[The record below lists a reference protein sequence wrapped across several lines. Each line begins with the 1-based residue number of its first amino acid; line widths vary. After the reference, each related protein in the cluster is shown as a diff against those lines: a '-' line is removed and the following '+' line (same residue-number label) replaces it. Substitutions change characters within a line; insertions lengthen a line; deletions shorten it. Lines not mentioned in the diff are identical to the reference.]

1 MKRFLFIVLV
11 LCAHG
16 AFGYSDLNKTPK
28 SVRWADACDECQMI
42 IKRIVDVATDPTKVA
57 ELKLLL
63 SALCQETSY
72 VDECR
77 LFVNKLDLFLD
88 RLLPYLKNAHHV
100 CKELHIC
107 DNNRL
112 EQFHL
117 LGMHYVRVNASFQR
131 KDLICEECQLAAHE
145 LAREINVP
153 KFQQDVEEWL
163 QQNICAHFGS
173 LKASCEQLLDDF
185 LPEMWK
191 ELADMLGD
199 QKKFCQDLELCPTY
213 AGGYIRSPSS
223 FRRLKSQFASS
234 SMGSSDSRC
243 PCFGH
248 KLSINTFR
256 LVFDHYVQNDFNTG
270 PCALLTNGNDFCR
283 NLIAGGIHSLVD
295 EIMHL
300 RLIQITRLKQICEWK
315 QSRMLGFLRRATSK
329 LHCDICRAITKLLE
343 VELGKPKVQ
352 EELIDALER
361 HFCDRIRSSDYAIC
375 VSVVK
380 SYFPLVLTQIV
391 QQLQRNEL
399 CHLAHVCPKPQK

>member
-57 ELKLLL
+57 ELKILL

-72 VDECR
+72 VEECR

-117 LGMHYVRVNASFQR
+117 LGMHYFQR

-173 LKASCEQLLDDF
+173 LKASCEQFLDDF

-191 ELADMLGD
+191 ELSDMLAD

-213 AGGYIRSPSS
+213 AGGYIHSPSS

-234 SMGSSDSRC
+234 SIGSSASRS

-248 KLSINTFR
+248 KLSTN
-256 LVFDHYVQNDFNTG
+256 YVHNEFNTG
-270 PCALLTNGNDFCR
+270 VCALLTN
-283 NLIAGGIHSLVD
+283 
-295 EIMHL
+295 EIMQL
-300 RLIQITRLKQICEWK
+300 RFIQITRLKQICEWK
-315 QSRMLGFLRRATSK
+315 QSRKLGFLRRATSK